1 MATLE
6 DVRTKEIA
14 ALKEA
19 ELHNAGIKERYNRL
33 RDAEER
39 QFSQNTQ
46 NATDYTV
53 RASVL
58 APEKPAFSTFE
69 NVPQTA
75 QTPQVTQFVR
85 ERVVSPVFTTEKFD
99 VLTDAQTTQAPQMV
113 MAPVE
118 IPVTHTAQAVQPQEE
133 QYSLSAF
140 AKKAIA
146 AFCAT
151 VTVMMTLIG
160 VNTHLINQK
169 RVEIERLQTEQ
180 TQLLKENEEIQ
191 RRIRE
196 ATSEETIRE
205 YAQSQ
210 GMIKPD

>member
-19 ELHNAGIKERYNRL
+19 ELHNAGIQERYRRL
-33 RDAEER
+33 REAEER
-39 QFSQNTQ
+39 QFSAPTQ
-46 NATDYTV
+46 NAAEYTV

-75 QTPQVTQFVR
+75 QTPEITQFVR
-85 ERVVSPVFTTEKFD
+85 ESAAPVFTTEKFE
-99 VLTDAQTTQAPQMV
+99 TFTAEQAVQ
-113 MAPVE
+113 APVE
-118 IPVTHTAQAVQPQEE
+118 IPVARVEQAVQAEQVA

-140 AKKAIA
+140 AKKAIF

-151 VTVMMTLIG
+151 VTLMTSLIG
-160 VNTHLINQK
+160 VNTHLINKK
-169 RVEIERLQTEQ
+169 RVEIANLQATQ
-180 TQLLKENEEIQ
+180 RQLLQENAEIE
-191 RRIRE
+191 RRIQD
-196 ATSEETIRE
+196 ATSEESIRE
-205 YAQSQ
+205 YALSQ
-210 GMIKPD
+210 GMIKGND